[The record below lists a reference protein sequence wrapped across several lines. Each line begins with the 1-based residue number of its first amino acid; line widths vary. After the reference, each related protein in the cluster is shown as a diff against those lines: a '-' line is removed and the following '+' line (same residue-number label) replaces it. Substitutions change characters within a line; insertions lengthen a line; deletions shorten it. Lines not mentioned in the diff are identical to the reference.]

1 MRERAKQNGV
11 AFSLFTLFLS
21 LSLLAAVPVAMWVTG
36 TDTPTL
42 LQNLFRICTSPSKLV
57 TDYFGVGCL
66 ASTLLNAGLCGL
78 ACNLLILISR
88 TRASSTTFAAYI
100 LVIAHGFYG
109 LNLINM
115 WPPFIGV
122 IIYCFATKNPLR
134 KNLHVAMFATAL
146 APFISDFL
154 FCYPLGI
161 FVNIAGANVN
171 IVGVAVSVL
180 FGFGSG
186 FLVPA
191 LLPGTT
197 AMHRGYNM
205 YKAGLALGIFG
216 IFVYCFLYKTLGI
229 APAESIVGENAQYY
243 ESVGHTYWGF
253 MNIFFLILFA
263 A

>member
-11 AFSLFTLFLS
+11 SFSLFTLFLS

-115 WPPFIGV
+115 
-122 IIYCFATKNPLR
+122 
-134 KNLHVAMFATAL
+134 
-146 APFISDFL
+146 
-154 FCYPLGI
+154 
-161 FVNIAGANVN
+161 
-171 IVGVAVSVL
+171 
-180 FGFGSG
+180 
-186 FLVPA
+186 
-191 LLPGTT
+191 
-197 AMHRGYNM
+197 
-205 YKAGLALGIFG
+205 
-216 IFVYCFLYKTLGI
+216 
-229 APAESIVGENAQYY
+229 
-243 ESVGHTYWGF
+243 
-253 MNIFFLILFA
+253 
-263 A
+263 